1 MRYDGLRHPK
11 DMGAPRAPS
20 GEGGANRAR
29 AIQSIFA
36 LPSPRA
42 PCGEGVRIVHA
53 QSIPSVPLG
62 GDLNAEFLAGPYIR
76 AITMAGIAELLKNA

>member
-20 GEGGANRAR
+20 GEGAGR
-29 AIQSIFA
+29 
-36 LPSPRA
+36 
-42 PCGEGVRIVHA
+42 GVRIVRA
-53 QSIPSVPLG
+53 QSNPSVPLG